1 MNNYEIDTRKNIDE
15 SATNTEAS
23 SFSCDKCEQN
33 FRSQL
38 ELKEHGRSA
47 HQLL

>member
-1 MNNYEIDTRKNIDE
+1 MDDSDLDLTSGD
-15 SATNTEAS
+15 SPFA
-23 SFSCDKCEQN
+23 CDKCEQTFN
-33 FRSQL
+33 SRQ

>member
-1 MNNYEIDTRKNIDE
+1 MDDSDVDLINGD
-15 SATNTEAS
+15 SPFA
-23 SFSCDKCEQN
+23 CDKCEQKFN
-33 FRSQL
+33 SQQ

>member
-1 MNNYEIDTRKNIDE
+1 MNNSDD
-15 SATNTEAS
+15 SSTNSDSNFA
-23 SFSCDKCEQN
+23 CDKCEQKFN
-33 FRSQL
+33 TQQ